1 MPELPDVEGYHRYFA
16 RYGAGRKVS
25 DVEVLDAE
33 MVRDASAAAPERAL
47 TGRRFT
53 HPARHG
59 KWLLAPAGG
68 TTLGLHFGMTGDL
81 GWTRESRDAE
91 PFDRLRM
98 RFRDGTLTY
107 RSKRRLGG
115 MWLARDDEEIEGIT
129 GPLGPDALG
138 LDAQTFTGLLAGRR
152 GAIKAALMDQALL
165 AGIGTELS
173 DEMLWHAHIDP
184 RRAVSDLADGD
195 LRALHRAL
203 VHILRTST
211 RHGRIPTGRGWFN
224 GVRGESDPRC
234 PRCASV
240 VRTPKVAGR
249 TAYVCESCQS

>member
-33 MVRDASAAAPERAL
+33 MVRNASAAAVERAL
-47 TGRRFT
+47 TGRRF
-53 HPARHG
+53 R
-59 KWLLAPAGG
+59 
-68 TTLGLHFGMTGDL
+68 

-211 RHGRIPTGRGWFN
+211 RHGRIPTGRGWFK

-234 PRCASV
+234 PRCGSV
-240 VRTPKVAGR
+240 LRTPTVAGR